1 MRPATLFVA
10 GALALG
16 FASAAAG
23 QGAVSAPASQAGG
36 DRPSC
41 STPTIATGAGQVCG
55 LALVADAADGAGRR
69 SVSGYLGIPYAEST
83 AGGNRWRAPVPVKRR
98 DGLFKATAFGPGCP
112 QDDPSPKKAPQSED
126 CLSLNV
132 WTPRM
137 PPGAG
142 ETRGLPVMV
151 FIHGGSFINESNSL
165 PLYDGRHLAAS
176 GRTIVV
182 TINYRLGVLGFLA
195 GAEGL
200 TGNYGFLDQ
209 QLALRWV
216 RDNIAS
222 FGGDPNRVTLFG
234 ESAGAM
240 SIGLH
245 LVAPGSRELFHAAI
259 MESNLYGI
267 PYKTPDQAWR
277 FAEEFRL
284 SLGCIIDVAE
294 CLRRQPLKAI
304 IAKQTSVMLMVEA
317 MLAGFAGE
325 LSWGPVVDGK
335 VIPAQPVLMPIAKPT
350 ILGTNLNEGV
360 LFASGQR
367 MSWFGRRE
375 VPRIKYEALLE
386 LFFSSSDRSG
396 LDDFARYRPA
406 AGNDTEV
413 LSHLLTDYLFNCPN
427 RHVLEQATAPVYAY
441 QFTHVP
447 SFKVWPG
454 IELCAPAQQKVC
466 HADEL
471 PFVFGNPTSILRQL
485 TPPDDHFTPAERE
498 LSQRT
503 AGYWISFAENRDPNH
518 SGAPQWPAF
527 ARTKPVWQVLNTTIA
542 PRTSLDANC
551 SFWRSVGYDVPGL
564 PARIY
569 DRVIK

>member
-16 FASAAAG
+16 FASAADG
-23 QGAVSAPASQAGG
+23 QGAVSAPSSQMTG
-36 DRPSC
+36 DRPAC
-41 STPTIATGAGQVCG
+41 TTATIETGAGHVCG
-55 LALVADAADGAGRR
+55 LFFVADAADGSGRR
-69 SVSGYLGIPYAEST
+69 TVDAYLGIPYAETT
-83 AGGNRWRAPVPVKRR
+83 AGVDRWRPPVPVTKW
-98 DGLFKATAFGPGCP
+98 DGVRQATVFGPGCP

-132 WTPRM
+132 WTPHAEGGRN
-137 PPGAG
+137 PDGA
-142 ETRGLPVMV
+142 LPVMV
-151 FIHGGSFINESNSL
+151 YIHGGSFINESSSL
-165 PLYDGRHLAAS
+165 PLYDGRRLAAT
-176 GRTIVV
+176 GRVVVV

-216 RDNIAS
+216 RDNIAG
-222 FGGDPNRVTLFG
+222 FGGDPQRVTLFG

-245 LVAPGSRELFHAAI
+245 LVAPGSYDLFHAAI

-277 FAEEFRL
+277 FAEAFRL
-284 SLGCIIDVAE
+284 ELGCIIDVPD
-294 CLRRQPLKAI
+294 CLRRQPLEAI
-304 IAKQTSVMLMVEA
+304 MMKQTSVMLTIDA

-325 LSWGPVVDGK
+325 LSWGPVVDSK
-335 VIPAQPVLMPIAKPT
+335 VISAQPVMTPIGKPT
-350 ILGTNLNEGV
+350 MLGTNLNEGL

-367 MSWFGRRE
+367 MSWFGKRE
-375 VPRIKYEALLE
+375 VPRIKYEALLD
-386 LFFSSSDRSG
+386 LFFSSNERKG
-396 LDDFARYRPA
+396 LYDFARYRPA

-427 RHVLEQATAPVYAY
+427 RHVIEQATAPVFAY

-447 SFKVWPG
+447 SFKVWPA

-485 TPPDDHFTPAERE
+485 TPPDDHFTPAERK
-498 LSQRT
+498 LSQRM
-503 AGYWISFAENRDPNH
+503 AGYWISFAEKHDPNY
-518 SGAPQWPAF
+518 SGAPRWPAF
-527 ARTKPVWQVLNTTIA
+527 TRTDPIWQVLNTTISR
-542 PRTSLDANC
+542 RTDLDANC

-564 PARIY
+564 PARIF
-569 DRVIK
+569 DRVAK